1 MATLVATGTAQGEWQ
16 ALWHGESGWAERRY
30 MMFKKSI
37 VCLFLAVTLV
47 FSIGVFLDTAHAW
60 NVAVSRVDYPYQG
73 LDPKGGI

>member
-1 MATLVATGTAQGEWQ
+1 
-16 ALWHGESGWAERRY
+16 
-30 MMFKKSI
+30 MFKKSI